1 MKSEHASGGR
11 LGTLKPR
18 VRSASVMDFRTRY
31 ITPAYGVDLSD
42 YKDLHP
48 GRVTIERGVLRQ
60 SISYVPPSLHNYDVG
75 TISNKRLYL
84 IIMVSA
90 VDREI
95 DIESVISV
103 VSQTAECMIDGYKVS
118 PEQQRRLLAACD
130 SLSSQ
135 LRSSSKR
142 IAQLDFQ
149 VSIFNITWR
158 PSSVHTHH
166 TLAVDRNDC
175 YQNCSRHGNISDDSR
190 RQQGWVHNRWN
201 HFIYW
206 GGPCANR

>member
-31 ITPAYGVDLSD
+31 ITTAYGVDLSD

-60 SISYVPPSLHNYDVG
+60 SISYVPPSLHNYDVA

-95 DIESVISV
+95 DIERCHFGGFSDCRMHDRWVQ
-103 VSQTAECMIDGYKVS
+103 SQSGATKATFG
-118 PEQQRRLLAACD
+118 
-130 SLSSQ
+130 SL
-135 LRSSSKR
+135 R
-142 IAQLDFQ
+142 
-149 VSIFNITWR
+149 
-158 PSSVHTHH
+158 
-166 TLAVDRNDC
+166 
-175 YQNCSRHGNISDDSR
+175 
-190 RQQGWVHNRWN
+190 
-201 HFIYW
+201 
-206 GGPCANR
+206 